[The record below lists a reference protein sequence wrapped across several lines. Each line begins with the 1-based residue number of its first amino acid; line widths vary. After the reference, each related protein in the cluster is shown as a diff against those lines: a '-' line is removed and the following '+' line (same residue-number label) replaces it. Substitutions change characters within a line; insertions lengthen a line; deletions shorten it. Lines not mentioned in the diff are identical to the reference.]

1 MRDQLRSLEG
11 QLIFI
16 QGRIKNYSH
25 RNGHRYV
32 CLQRPLVIPWDGNE
46 PLQESFTHKAIE
58 GIEHLWVET
67 SQSDKINMMQHVL
80 SCSRVQW
87 YTRKDGS
94 IDLGTE
100 PLHVLYNHDG
110 QINDLIKAR
119 EAGQFHRNH
128 GDSYFDDQLE
138 FCDVYLDLLT
148 NQGRRGK
155 LNKPE
160 WIYSQFYSIS
170 WLIDWYRGYKAE
182 LQSAQ
187 KHFNRAQRKVAQQV
201 ARGRCRSAGGFS
213 DLLR

>member
-46 PLQESFTHKAIE
+46 PLQDSFTHNAIQ

-67 SQSDKINMMQHVL
+67 SQHDQIHMMQHVL

-110 QINDLIKAR
+110 QIDSLIQAR
-119 EAGQFHRNH
+119 EAGKFHRNH
-128 GDSYFDDQLE
+128 GDSYFDDQID

-148 NQGRRGK
+148 NQGRIGQF
-155 LNKPE
+155 NKPE
-160 WIYSQFYSIS
+160 WIYSKSYSIS
-170 WLIDWYRGYKAE
+170 WLIDWYQDYKAE

-187 KHFNRAQRKVAQQV
+187 NHFNKAQRKVSQQA
-201 ARGRCRSAGGFS
+201 ARGRCRSAGGFA